1 MPKQAFVFAAIVALV
16 GAGVVITAAVSWH
29 SVTPAPFLVVA
40 ALALLAA
47 TFKVRIP
54 GVTGAISPV
63 SVPIL
68 FAAGTFGWQAA
79 AVIAAGS
86 AILQCIWRPK
96 TRPSALQAAFNSA
109 TMTLSAAV
117 ATFTAG
123 LTAPAGSFVWFIA
136 AAMVYQV
143 VNAFL
148 VSVIL
153 SLLSEGITLGS
164 LWRHCHLWSFPYQ
177 LAAGLFAGLWA
188 QAAPLAEGNATP
200 LAAIALAGVLLYLM
214 NAFYREIVDR
224 SGITRIGLTT
234 S

>member
-1 MPKQAFVFAAIVALV
+1 MPKQALVFASIVAAV
-16 GAGVVITAAVSWH
+16 GAGAVITAAVSWH
-29 SVTPAPFLVVA
+29 SVALAPFFVAA

-68 FAAGTFGWQAA
+68 FAAGTLGWQAA

-96 TRPSALQAAFNSA
+96 TRPSALQVAFNSA

-117 ATFTAG
+117 ATLTAG
-123 LTAPAGSFVWFIA
+123 LTAPAGSFVWFVA
-136 AAMVYQV
+136 AAVVYQV
-143 VNAFL
+143 INAFL

-153 SLLSEGITLGS
+153 SLLGDGITFRS

-188 QAAPLAEGNATP
+188 QAVPLAAGNAAP
-200 LAAIALAGVLLYLM
+200 LAAIVLACVLLY
-214 NAFYREIVDR
+214 
-224 SGITRIGLTT
+224 
-234 S
+234 